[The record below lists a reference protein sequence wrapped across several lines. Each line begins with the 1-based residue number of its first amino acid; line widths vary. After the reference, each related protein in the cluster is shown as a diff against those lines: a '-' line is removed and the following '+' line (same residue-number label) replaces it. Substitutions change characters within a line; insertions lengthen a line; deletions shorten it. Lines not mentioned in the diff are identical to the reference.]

1 MAAGAMPVDL
11 QRPAER
17 VKRRRQSLLIQAG
30 LIVLAALWLIPVVWT
45 LSISFRPENSIQ
57 ANLSFMLPLPFT
69 LENYEFVFS
78 SSRLLRWF
86 VNSLFVAVARTLLQ
100 IALCSL
106 AAYAF
111 ARMRF
116 PGRRILFPFVLVGL
130 MVPGQATFI
139 PVYLLFSNLRL
150 LNTFAALILPGIASS
165 FAVFLLVQFFRN
177 IPIELEEAALLDGA
191 SRLGVYLR
199 IFLPLSTP
207 VLTTLAIFTFLGT
220 WNEFLWPLVAAT
232 DPDIMTITIGLRNL
246 TATVDRIE
254 FGQTM
259 AAAWAAGLP
268 IVFFFL
274 IFQRRIISG
283 IQLSSGI
290 N

>member
-1 MAAGAMPVDL
+1 MTAGV
-11 QRPAER
+11 RPP
-17 VKRRRQSLLIQAG
+17 QGLLIQAG
-30 LIVLAALWLIPVVWT
+30 LMLLAALWLIPVVWT
-45 LSISFRPENSIQ
+45 LSISLRPEHSIQ
-57 ANLSFMLPLPFT
+57 ANLSYLLPLPFT
-69 LENYEFVFS
+69 LEHYDFVFS
-78 SSRLLRWF
+78 SSRMLRWF
-86 VNSLFVAVARTLLQ
+86 ANSLFVAVTRMLLQ
-100 IALCSL
+100 LGICSL

-111 ARMRF
+111 ARIDF
-116 PGRRILFPFVLVGL
+116 PGRRILFPFVLIGL

-150 LNTFAALILPGIASS
+150 LNTHAALILPGVASS

-191 SRLGVYLR
+191 GRPGVYLR

-268 IVFFFL
+268 IVIFFL

-290 N
+290 R

>member
-1 MAAGAMPVDL
+1 MVAGVTQVDVKL
-11 QRPAER
+11 PADR
-17 VKRRRQSLLIQAG
+17 GRRRRQGLLVQAG

-86 VNSLFVAVARTLLQ
+86 VNSLFVAVVRTLLQ

-111 ARMRF
+111 ARIHF
-116 PGRRILFPFVLVGL
+116 PGRRILFPFVLIGL

-150 LNTFAALILPGIASS
+150 LNTFSA
-165 FAVFLLVQFFRN
+165 
-177 IPIELEEAALLDGA
+177 
-191 SRLGVYLR
+191 
-199 IFLPLSTP
+199 
-207 VLTTLAIFTFLGT
+207 
-220 WNEFLWPLVAAT
+220 
-232 DPDIMTITIGLRNL
+232 
-246 TATVDRIE
+246 
-254 FGQTM
+254 
-259 AAAWAAGLP
+259 
-268 IVFFFL
+268 
-274 IFQRRIISG
+274 
-283 IQLSSGI
+283 
-290 N
+290 

>member
-1 MAAGAMPVDL
+1 MAAGAMPVDAR
-11 QRPAER
+11 RPAER
-17 VKRRRQSLLIQAG
+17 VKRRRQSLLIQGG
-30 LIVLAALWLIPVVWT
+30 LFVLATLWLIPVVWT
-45 LSISFRPENSIQ
+45 LSISLRPENSIQ

-116 PGRRILFPFVLVGL
+116 PGRRILFPFVLIGL

>member
-1 MAAGAMPVDL
+1 MAAGAMPVDV
-11 QRPAER
+11 QRPADR
-17 VKRRRQSLLIQAG
+17 VKRRRQSLLVQGG
-30 LIVLAALWLIPVVWT
+30 LFVLAALWLIPVVWT
-45 LSISFRPENSIQ
+45 LSISLRPENSIQ
-57 ANLSFMLPLPFT
+57 ANLSYMLPLPFT

-116 PGRRILFPFVLVGL
+116 PGRRILFPFVLIGL

-139 PVYLLFSNLRL
+139 PVYLLFSSLRL

>member
-1 MAAGAMPVDL
+1 MAAGTVSLDA
-11 QRPAER
+11 QRPPPRGAA
-17 VKRRRQSLLIQAG
+17 RRQGLLVQAG
-30 LIVLAALWLIPVVWT
+30 LFVLAALWLIPVIWT
-45 LSISFRPENSIQ
+45 LSISLRPENSIQ

-86 VNSLFVAVARTLLQ
+86 VNSLFVAVARTVLQ

-111 ARMRF
+111 ARIRF
-116 PGRRILFPFVLVGL
+116 PGRRILFPFVLIGL

-139 PVYLLFSNLRL
+139 PVYLLFSNLGL
-150 LNTFAALILPGIASS
+150 LNTFAALILPGVASS

-191 SRLGVYLR
+191 SRLAVYLR

>member
-1 MAAGAMPVDL
+1 MATMT
-11 QRPAER
+11 PAIGYQQQL
-17 VKRRRQSLLIQAG
+17 RRQQERRNRMIALGS
-30 LIVLAALWLIPVVWT
+30 LIVLAFIWLLPMIWT
-45 LSISFRPENSIQ
+45 LSVSLRPETSIQ
-57 ANLSFMLPLPFT
+57 ADLSRLVPVPFT
-69 LENYEFVFS
+69 LENYEFVLS
-78 SSRLLRWF
+78 SSRLARWF
-86 VNSLFVAVARTLLQ
+86 GNSLVVTVVRTVLQ
-100 IALCSL
+100 IGVCSL

-111 ARMRF
+111 ARIKF
-116 PGRRILFPFVLVGL
+116 PGRRYLFPFVLIGL

-139 PVYLLFSNLRL
+139 PVYLLFSNLQL
-150 LNTFAALILPGIASS
+150 LNTYTALILPGIASS
-165 FAVFLLVQFFRN
+165 FAVFLLVQFFKN

-191 SRLGVYLR
+191 SRLGVYFR

-268 IVFFFL
+268 IVIFFL
-274 IFQRRIISG
+274 IFQQRIISG
-283 IQLSSGI
+283 IQISSGI
-290 N
+290 K